1 MSIKT
6 TEMYAPIARHIRA
19 AQLERTVDLS
29 ERIADFLLDV
39 WQWIE
44 SPPAPAAEIVI
55 DRYTTDEA
63 SKYYRFAPR

>member
-6 TEMYAPIARHIRA
+6 LETYAPVAKYIKA

-29 ERIADFLLDV
+29 ERIADFVLDV

-63 SKYYRFAPR
+63 SKYYRLAPR